1 MMISSSGNYR
11 SSEARIVAPYP
22 LTRTIRVKPSDDG
35 KRVLDFFLERFPYLS
50 EQKWQHRIDQGWICY
65 GGEPLT
71 ADDRI
76 SSQQLIHHF
85 TPRVI
90 EPSVSAG
97 VRILREENEW
107 MLVYKPAPLPMH
119 QGGRFYKN
127 TLIYILSEMG
137 FKGLKMV
144 HRLDAV
150 TSGLVILAKNR
161 TFAATLRS
169 EFEAGRVEK
178 WYYAVVS
185 GVVSEPFSVDTP
197 IRRKRGFV
205 FECGEGLEGAKEA
218 LTHFHPQK
226 TLNGNTVVKCIPETG
241 RTHQIRLHL
250 RHAGFPIVD
259 DPIYGPDGD
268 PSGIRL
274 QNCAISLCSSGIS
287 IPEAGIKTDFESYSE
302 SRHLMTHPDLHL
314 VNCFGLTESEYFQ
327 L

>member
-1 MMISSSGNYR
+1 MISSSESYR

-65 GGEPLT
+65 GGEPLA

-97 VRILREENEW
+97 VRILQDKDEW
-107 MLVYKPAPLPMH
+107 LLVCKPAPLPMH

-137 FKGLKMV
+137 FKGLRMV

-185 GVVSEPFSVDTP
+185 GVVSEPFRVEAP

-205 FECGEGLEGAKEA
+205 FECGENLPGTKPAETRFE
-218 LTHFHPQK
+218 PVESR
-226 TLNGNTVVKCIPETG
+226 NGHTVVKCFPVTG

-250 RHAGFPIVD
+250 KHAGFPIVD
-259 DPIYGPDGD
+259 DPIYGPWGD
-268 PSGIRL
+268 SSGKRL
-274 QNCAISLCSSGIS
+274 QNSAISLQSSGIKLPALEIS
-287 IPEAGIKTDFESYSE
+287 AQISFEKI
-302 SRHLMTHPDLHL
+302 LLL
-314 VNCFGLTESEYFQ
+314 FNF
-327 L
+327 